1 MIKLLRPF
9 TFLLLISAISFYP
22 ALSVFADGEKEVD
35 NNEIEISLSPN
46 DTLFDISN
54 MKPGDWAPRSITVE
68 NSGNNDFD
76 YHIEVQNQGV
86 NQLFNELLLEVKAG
100 EKELYQGKL
109 AEFIS
114 MPARKMISG
123 NEEILDF
130 TIRFPEHLG
139 NDFQGVQ
146 SKFVFTFTAEGKDS
160 LPVQATTQ
168 ALIDSGDT
176 ALAGVSLPAT
186 SANIFNLML
195 IGSVFVVGGFVLMI
209 VRRFKRMKLAQQT
222 LK

>member
-1 MIKLLRPF
+1 MIKLFRPF

-22 ALSVFADGEKEVD
+22 ALSVFADGEKEVN

-54 MKPGDWAPRSITVE
+54 MKPGDWAPRPITVK

-76 YHIEVQNQGV
+76 YHMEVQNQGD
-86 NQLFNELLLEVKAG
+86 NKLFNELLLEVKAG
-100 EKELYQGKL
+100 EKELYQGNL
-109 AEFIS
+109 AEFKS
-114 MPARKMISG
+114 MPARKIING

-146 SKFVFTFTAEGKDS
+146 SEFVFTFTAEGKDS
-160 LPVQATTQ
+160 LPVQAKTQ
-168 ALIDSGDT
+168 ALIDSGNP
-176 ALAGVSLPAT
+176 ALAGFSLPAT
-186 SANIFNLML
+186 STNIFNLML
-195 IGSVFVVGGFVLMI
+195 IGSVFVLGGFVLMV
-209 VRRFKRMKLAQQT
+209 VRRFKRMKLD
-222 LK
+222 